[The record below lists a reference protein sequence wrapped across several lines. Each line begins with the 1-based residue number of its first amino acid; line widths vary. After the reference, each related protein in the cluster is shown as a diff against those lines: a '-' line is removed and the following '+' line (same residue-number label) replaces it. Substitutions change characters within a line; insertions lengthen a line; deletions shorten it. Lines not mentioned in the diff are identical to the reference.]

1 MQNKTINDSNMKHSS
16 TLFLILALM
25 ASCTHA
31 NKQRPMNESE
41 RAEYQQVQ
49 QKIMEVE
56 HLLNDFAGMEATD
69 ALEFLQLANQLD
81 YTYDYQVLDSASQ
94 VKCQTLQQQLDDLKI
109 NIQKTVMNNLDKV
122 PVSIYHNEDCL
133 LEKKTTYPV
142 YLKRG
147 EKLYVN
153 VSTKRAATVKVY
165 NYDAKSTLK
174 TLSETT
180 KFNFAINIENAA
192 IYLVEVNPGSTSQYA
207 RININYTTN
216 NLARLTPTEIGERE
230 VEAKSGEFRA
240 WSVKGVKMKNI
251 LDEPRKFTLR
261 GQLKA
266 MFSGAYRGVVAVEVP
281 SGATDILYSMR
292 ISTNEADR
300 SSDGEFNERAN
311 TTYRKIKMLGLPVYE
326 STKSA
331 GIINT
336 ILGDY
341 TPLREE
347 DAYINMFVFGSS
359 SQVKK
364 FQDNKP
370 TNQLSYDINSSIM
383 GMQSSTGR
391 IPVKGR
397 QTIYL
402 GFENERTRYNNY
414 VWVELLAVQPNT
426 EYFKIE
432 YFIK

>member
-1 MQNKTINDSNMKHSS
+1 MTNKEMKNKLTYPLICCIAMMMAACSGSSNGK
-16 TLFLILALM
+16 
-25 ASCTHA
+25 
-31 NKQRPMNESE
+31 PMSGDKLTEYNETV
-41 RAEYQQVQ
+41 AKVQ
-49 QKIMEVE
+49 QIENLLCEV
-56 HLLNDFAGMEATD
+56 NGMEASE
-69 ALEFLQLANQLD
+69 ALQLSQLAD
-81 YTYDYQVLDSASQ
+81 QLYYTYDTNGLDSASIAN
-94 VKCQTLQQQLDDLKI
+94 CQALQQRMEQLKQNIHQTIQDNMHNIYVPIMNDD
-109 NIQKTVMNNLDKV
+109 
-122 PVSIYHNEDCL
+122 DCL
-133 LEKKTTYPV
+133 VEKKTAYPV

-153 VSTKRAATVKVY
+153 IKTKRAATLKVY
-165 NYDAKSTLK
+165 NYDSHSTLK
-174 TLSETT
+174 TIADKTAF
-180 KFNFAINIENAA
+180 KFNMEIENSA
-192 IYLVEVNPGSTSQYA
+192 IYLVELNPGSSSQYA
-207 RININYTTN
+207 SIHITYTTN
-216 NLARLTPTEIGERE
+216 QLDRLTPTEIGERT
-230 VEAKSGEFRA
+230 VEAHSGEFRA

-266 MFSGAYRGVVAVEVP
+266 MFSGTYRGVVGIDVP
-281 SGATDILYSMR
+281 AGATDILYSMR
-292 ISTNEADR
+292 ISTNERDR
-300 SSDGEFNERAN
+300 SSDGEFNEHAN
-311 TTYRKIKMLGLPVYE
+311 ATYRRIKMMGLPVYE

-359 SQVKK
+359 SQAKK

-414 VWVELLAVQPNT
+414 VWVELIAAQPIN
-426 EYFKIE
+426 EYFKTE

>member
-1 MQNKTINDSNMKHSS
+1 MKKLSLYFVLLVFAS
-16 TLFLILALM
+16 CNLKPQPKPLAGEDLALYNRTVEQVSTIEGLLCEVNGM
-25 ASCTHA
+25 QA
-31 NKQRPMNESE
+31 N
-41 RAEYQQVQ
+41 
-49 QKIMEVE
+49 
-56 HLLNDFAGMEATD
+56 EA
-69 ALEFLQLANQLD
+69 LQLYALASELQ
-81 YTYDYQVLDSASQ
+81 YTYDYQSLDSASQ
-94 VKCQTLQQQLDDLKI
+94 VKCAMLQERIETLKNDIQQTVKDNLA
-109 NIQKTVMNNLDKV
+109 NI
-122 PVSIYHNEDCL
+122 PVNIYHNEDCL

-147 EKLYVN
+147 EKLHVN
-153 VSTKRAATVKVY
+153 ISTKRAATVKVY

-180 KFNFAINIENAA
+180 KFNFTISIENAA
-192 IYLVEVNPGSTSQYA
+192 IYLVEINPGSTSQYA

-216 NLARLTPTEIGERE
+216 NLARLTPAEIGERE

-240 WSVKGVKMKNI
+240 WSVKGVKMKN
-251 LDEPRKFTLR
+251 LLEEPRKFTLR

-281 SGATDILYSMR
+281 AGATDILYSMR
-292 ISTNEADR
+292 ISTNERDR
-300 SSDGEFNERAN
+300 SSDGEFNEHAN
-311 TTYRKIKMLGLPVYE
+311 ATYRKIKMLGLPVYE

-359 SQVKK
+359 SQAKK

-383 GMQSSTGR
+383 GMQSCTGR
-391 IPVKGR
+391 IPVKSR

-426 EYFKIE
+426 EYFKTE
-432 YFIK
+432 YFLK